1 MQAFLWVHVFS
12 FLKEEPDKKRPNIS
26 SMGELFESVTSE
38 YSTPKKRRIEAA
50 RSPISGDPRH
60 GARFRR
66 IPALD
71 MMDED

>member
-1 MQAFLWVHVFS
+1 MHGSS

-26 SMGELFESVTSE
+26 SMGELFKTVTSE
-38 YSTPKKRRIEAA
+38 HSTPKKRRIEA
-50 RSPISGDPRH
+50 RSPVSGDLRQ

>member
-1 MQAFLWVHVFS
+1 MFS

-38 YSTPKKRRIEAA
+38 HSTPKKRRIEA
-50 RSPISGDPRH
+50 RSPASGDLRH